1 MQTSFSLFTIL
12 MFYSYKRK
20 KVKYID
26 IIDIFHL
33 SKDYF
38 YFVLFVF
45 RISMLFKKVF
55 ITSSL

>member
-12 MFYSYKRK
+12 MFYSYKK

-45 RISMLFKKVF
+45 RISMLFIKAF

>member
-12 MFYSYKRK
+12 MFYSYKK

-45 RISMLFKKVF
+45 RISMLFKKAF